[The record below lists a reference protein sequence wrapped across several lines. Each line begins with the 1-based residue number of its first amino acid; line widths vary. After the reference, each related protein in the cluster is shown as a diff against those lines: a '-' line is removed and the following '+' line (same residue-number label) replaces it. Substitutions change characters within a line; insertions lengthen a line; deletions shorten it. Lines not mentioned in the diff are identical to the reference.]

1 MKKLFAILIMCSLSL
16 PVIAIEEQ
24 KAGIEPQN
32 QNVVEETATNDIQS
46 APVQEPDSTYKK
58 PTSKKRLAKKFIIAM
73 ACVLGTSILLY
84 GTLSIYN
91 KMRDILAQGTTPPE
105 GEKPL
110 DAPTDLTEA
119 VKTFVEKTKWNG

>member
-1 MKKLFAILIMCSLSL
+1 MKKLFAILIMSSLLL
-16 PVIAIEEQ
+16 PVLAIEEQ
-24 KAGIEPQN
+24 EVGVEPEN
-32 QNVVEETATNDIQS
+32 QSAVEDVVTSDIQP
-46 APVQEPDSTYKK
+46 ALAQEQDSTYKT
-58 PTSKKRLAKKFIIAM
+58 PTSKKKLVKKFIIAM
-73 ACVLGTSILLY
+73 FCVVGTSIFLY

-119 VKTFVEKTKWNG
+119 VRTFVEKTKWNG